1 MAACE
6 ADKTVIEDLLEAVAN
21 LDPEVRSNGRIR
33 VTLSLDLTS
42 GLGFATY

>member
-1 MAACE
+1 MDVCK
-6 ADKTVIEDLLEAVAN
+6 ADKTVIEDLLEGVAN

-33 VTLSLDLTS
+33 VTLLLDLTS